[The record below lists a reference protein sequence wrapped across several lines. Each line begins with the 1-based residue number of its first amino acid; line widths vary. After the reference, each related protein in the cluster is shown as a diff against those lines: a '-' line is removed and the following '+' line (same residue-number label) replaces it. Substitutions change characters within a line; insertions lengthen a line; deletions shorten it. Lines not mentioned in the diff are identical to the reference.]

1 MCQMV
6 IERGSGEGSES
17 EFESRLRTNKLG
29 AKLFVM
35 GFYAWVGHNL
45 ILPSPEVADLDDDD
59 DGIIEAAICG
69 RNKHW
74 FYV

>member
-1 MCQMV
+1 
-6 IERGSGEGSES
+6 
-17 EFESRLRTNKLG
+17 
-29 AKLFVM
+29 M